1 MSITHPSEAACILLG
16 KHSKR
21 VLDSGRL
28 VTNAVDSFGYIVWAW
43 WYADWYAEHRAS
55 DDGMPERSD
64 S

>member
-1 MSITHPSEAACILLG
+1 MNAYYIPEAHCILLG
-16 KHSKR
+16 KRSQR
-21 VLDSGRL
+21 VLDSARFVLG
-28 VTNAVDSFGYIVWAW
+28 ADDFGYRVWAW